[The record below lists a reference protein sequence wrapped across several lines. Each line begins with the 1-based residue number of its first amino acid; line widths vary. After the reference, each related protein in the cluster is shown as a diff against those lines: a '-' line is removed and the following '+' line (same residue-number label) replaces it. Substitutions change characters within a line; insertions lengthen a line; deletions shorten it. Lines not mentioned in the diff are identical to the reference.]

1 MNISRTLVEGEAVVE
16 AVVEAVDEEE
26 REEEGEAVNIVE
38 VLAEE

>member
-1 MNISRTLVEGEAVVE
+1 MNISRTLVEEEAVVE
-16 AVVEAVDEEE
+16 ALVEAVDEAE

>member
-1 MNISRTLVEGEAVVE
+1 MNISRTLVEGE